1 MLTGKSDPALI
12 DDYLK
17 DKKAIWS
24 MSRNIKVKGYSV
36 ELYAQDSDD
45 NLVAAGVYS
54 LRDNKW
60 IKKPIHGKYDF
71 KHDEALQDKVD
82 ELKTTIDDMIKD
94 KLPADNFRIM
104 KDKIKNMRKAALA
117 SGNEFSFENLIF
129 KEIRNLGVLD
139 RMNKYLQGVKDR
151 EYSLD

>member
-1 MLTGKSDPALI
+1 
-12 DDYLK
+12 
-17 DKKAIWS
+17 
-24 MSRNIKVKGYSV
+24 
-36 ELYAQDSDD
+36 
-45 NLVAAGVYS
+45 
-54 LRDNKW
+54 
-60 IKKPIHGKYDF
+60 
-71 KHDEALQDKVD
+71 
-82 ELKTTIDDMIKD
+82 MIKD